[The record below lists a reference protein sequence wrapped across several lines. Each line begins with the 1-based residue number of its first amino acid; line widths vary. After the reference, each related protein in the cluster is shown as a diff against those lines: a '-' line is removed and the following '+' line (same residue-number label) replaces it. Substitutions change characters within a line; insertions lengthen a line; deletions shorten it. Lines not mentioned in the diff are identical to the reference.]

1 VTVGVPQASVAVAVP
16 NAAAIAAD
24 DGLQVNAPA
33 VVTVIVGG
41 VRSAVHVIVDE
52 AVAVLPQAS
61 VAVNVLVCEFE
72 QPLD

>member
-1 VTVGVPQASVAVAVP
+1 VPQASVTEAVP

-24 DGLQVNAPA
+24 DGLHANVPA
-33 VVTVIVGG
+33 VVTVMVGG
-41 VRSAVHVIVDE
+41 VRSLVHVIVDE

-61 VAVNVLVCEFE
+61 VAVNVLVCEFK

>member
-1 VTVGVPQASVAVAVP
+1 MPQASVADAVP

-24 DGLQVNAPA
+24 DGLHANVPA
-33 VVTVIVGG
+33 AVTDIVGG
-41 VRSAVHVIVDE
+41 VRSLVQVMVDE

-61 VAVNVLVCEFE
+61 VAVNVLVCEFK

>member
-1 VTVGVPQASVAVAVP
+1 
-16 NAAAIAAD
+16 
-24 DGLQVNAPA
+24 LQVNVPA